1 MNKSVER
8 RIRFLLDAAKNEVKR
23 DQVVTYAMRVLSNY
37 AAIGKDAGSI
47 EIKKQNK
54 RVSHSAQTLLHK
66 HGLVFF
72 CKNTINEHPKPL
84 KIIWQWLQDN
94 ADKLTVKEVWHE
106 FANNPMV
113 TITKDEDK
121 MIKARGLN
129 SAGNLQTRYTELGIE
144 VVILSE
150 TPNDYHTNSK

>member
-54 RVSHSAQTLLHK
+54 RVSHQRQSKTHPINQRGSV
-66 HGLVFF
+66 GL
-72 CKNTINEHPKPL
+72 
-84 KIIWQWLQDN
+84 
-94 ADKLTVKEVWHE
+94 
-106 FANNPMV
+106 
-113 TITKDEDK
+113 
-121 MIKARGLN
+121 
-129 SAGNLQTRYTELGIE
+129 
-144 VVILSE
+144 
-150 TPNDYHTNSK
+150 